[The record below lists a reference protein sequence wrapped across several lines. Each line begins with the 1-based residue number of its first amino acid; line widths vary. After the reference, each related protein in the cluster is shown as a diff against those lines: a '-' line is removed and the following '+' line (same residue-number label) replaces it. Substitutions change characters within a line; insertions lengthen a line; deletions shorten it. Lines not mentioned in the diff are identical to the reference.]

1 MTTEPDS
8 PSTTHAMLWA
18 LLGGAALGAAVVA
31 LTTPRTGQEVRAG
44 LKNSVKRLRTRE
56 EAMDDLADELI
67 EAMFI

>member
-1 MTTEPDS
+1 
-8 PSTTHAMLWA
+8 
-18 LLGGAALGAAVVA
+18 VVA

-44 LKNSVKRLRTRE
+44 LKNSIKRLRTRE